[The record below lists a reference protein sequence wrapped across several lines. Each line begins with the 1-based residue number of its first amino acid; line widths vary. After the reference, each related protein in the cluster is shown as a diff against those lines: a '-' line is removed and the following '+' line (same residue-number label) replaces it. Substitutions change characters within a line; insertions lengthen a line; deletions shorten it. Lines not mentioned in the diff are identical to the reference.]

1 MSALGIIG
9 LIVGIAVLIV
19 LAYRGVHL
27 MVTGLLAGLVVILTN
42 GVDIWD
48 TLVTGANAGTSFSMS
63 MVGFIGSYFIMFAM
77 GAILG
82 EFMSKSGYAKSIA
95 VKLVDIFGTKNSIL
109 VVLLATVLI
118 AYGGVSV
125 FVIVFAVY
133 PIGLYVFKQANMSK
147 KLMPGVLMLGAGT
160 FVMTSLPG
168 SPALTNVVPT
178 TYLGTTTWAAPVLGL
193 ILSALMFVLGYVYLL
208 WEGKRLQAKGEGFV
222 AGPNDVV
229 EEITEETRKNL
240 PNFFLSILPIIL
252 IFVVQIIGTKFGLNA
267 TYAVSLGMLIATIFI
282 AATAWNRVE
291 NKLECINKGTN
302 GSIGALINT
311 ASIVGFGGVVKAV
324 PAFGAFTSFAL
335 SLPFAPII
343 SATLATAIIA
353 GITTSSSGGLTM
365 FMNMMAESYIAQG
378 VNPEILH
385 RLCAVAAG
393 TLDSLPHAG
402 PNVTML
408 MVMGLTYK
416 DSYKYMF
423 VITCIIP
430 AIATVAGILLAAMGI
445 C

>member
-9 LIVGIAVLIV
+9 LLAGIAILIV
-19 LAYRGVHL
+19 LAFKGVNL
-27 MVTGLLAGLVVILTN
+27 LVTGLIAGLVVILTS

-48 TLVTGANAGTSFSMS
+48 TLVTGSNGSSFSLS
-63 MVGFIGSYFIMFAM
+63 MVGFIGAYFIMFLA

-82 EFMSKSGYAKSIA
+82 EFMGKSGFAKSIA
-95 VKLVDIFGTKNSIL
+95 IKLVDIFGAQKSIL

-125 FVIVFAVY
+125 FVIVFAIY
-133 PIGLYVFKQANMSK
+133 PIGLYVFKQADMPK
-147 KLMPGVLMLGAGT
+147 RLMPAVIMLGAGT
-160 FVMTSLPG
+160 FVMTALPG

-178 TYLGTTTWAAPVLGL
+178 TYLGTTTWAAPVLG
-193 ILSALMFVLGYVYLL
+193 IVLSIFMFTVGYVYLNRT
-208 WEGKRLQAKGEGFV
+208 GKKLQAMGEGFTP
-222 AGPNDVV
+222 GQNDIV
-229 EEITEETRKNL
+229 EEITEESRKNA
-240 PNFFLSILPIIL
+240 PPFLLSVCPIII
-252 IFVVQIIGTKFGLNA
+252 IFVVQVIGTRSGLDA
-267 TYAVSLGMLIATIFI
+267 TYAVSLGMLGAIVFIAT
-282 AATAWNRVE
+282 TAWKKVDK
-291 NKLECINKGTN
+291 KLECVNKGAT
-302 GSIGALINT
+302 GSINALFNT

-324 PAFGAFTSFAL
+324 PAFGSMTAFAL
-335 SLPFAPII
+335 GLPFAPII

-365 FMNMMAESYIAQG
+365 FMNMMAESYLAQG
-378 VNPEILH
+378 IDPQILH

-416 DSYKYMF
+416 QSYKYMF

-430 AIATVAGILLAAMGI
+430 AMAVVIGLMLASLGVR
-445 C
+445 

>member
-1 MSALGIIG
+1 MSTLGIIG
-9 LIVGIAVLIV
+9 LIAGIAVLII

-27 MVTGLLAGLVVILTN
+27 MVTGLLASLIVILTN

-48 TLVTGANAGTSFSMS
+48 TLVTGAEAGTSYSMS

-95 VKLVDIFGTKNSIL
+95 IKLVDIFGSKNSIL

-118 AYGGVSV
+118 AYGGVPV

-147 KLMPGVLMLGAGT
+147 KIMPGVLMLGAGT
-160 FVMTSLPG
+160 FVMTCLPG

-178 TYLGTTTWAAPVLGL
+178 TYLGTTTWAAPVLGC
-193 ILSALMFVLGYVYLL
+193 ILSVFMFVVGYAYLQ

-222 AGPNDVV
+222 AGENEVV
-229 EEITEETRKNL
+229 EDITEDTKKDL
-240 PNFFLSILPIIL
+240 PNFFLSIIPILL
-252 IFVVQIIGTKFGLNA
+252 IFAVQIVGTKYGLNA
-267 TYAVSLGMLIATIFI
+267 TYAVSLGMLVAIIFI
-282 AATAWNRVE
+282 AATAWNRVT
-291 NKLECINKGTN
+291 NKLECVNKGTT
-302 GSIGALINT
+302 GSINALMNT

-324 PAFGAFTSFAL
+324 PAFSVFTNFAL

-353 GITTSSSGGLTM
+353 GITTSSSGGITM
-365 FMNMMAESYIAQG
+365 FMNMMAESYLAKG
-378 VNPEILH
+378 VDPQILH
-385 RLCAVAAG
+385 RLCCVAAG

-423 VITCIIP
+423 VITCVIP
-430 AIATVAGILLAAMGI
+430 AIATVLGILLAAMGI